1 MPLSEK
7 TLFEKFEKLAKTV
20 KQDFKSKGLVIPVKK
35 SDGTIQVGDFIIK
48 KQDSFYYILSAR
60 HNQQVEGPYNL
71 AKTAILVANDLALG
85 KWPDPVLVLND
96 TWYGYKEFDEQVAQ
110 AHAEKARK
118 EHDLDRADFS
128 LYKASIATERKI
140 VYKKI
145 VETKFNKL
153 YKLV

>member
-20 KQDFKSKGLVIPVKK
+20 KQDFRNKGLVIPVKK
-35 SDGTIQVGDFIIK
+35 SDGSIQIGDFLIK
-48 KQDSFYYILSAR
+48 RENSFYYVLSSK
-60 HNQQVEGPYNL
+60 HNQVVEGPYNL

-85 KWPDPVLVLND
+85 KWPDPVLVQND

-110 AHAEKARK
+110 TNAEKARK
-118 EHDLDRADFS
+118 AHDLDRADFS
-128 LYKASIATERKI
+128 LYKASVASERKVVYRKI
-140 VYKKI
+140 V
-145 VETKFNKL
+145 ESKFNKL

>member
-20 KQDFKSKGLVIPVKK
+20 KQDFRNKGLVIPVKK
-35 SDGTIQVGDFIIK
+35 PDGSIQIGDYAIK
-48 KQDSFYYILSAR
+48 KDNSFFYVLSKQ
-60 HNQQVEGPYNL
+60 NQVVEGPYNL

-85 KWPDPVLVLND
+85 RWPDPVLVQND

-110 AHAEKARK
+110 AHAERARK

-128 LYKASIATERKI
+128 LYKASIASERKI
-140 VYKKI
+140 VYRKI
-145 VETKFNKL
+145 VESKFNKL